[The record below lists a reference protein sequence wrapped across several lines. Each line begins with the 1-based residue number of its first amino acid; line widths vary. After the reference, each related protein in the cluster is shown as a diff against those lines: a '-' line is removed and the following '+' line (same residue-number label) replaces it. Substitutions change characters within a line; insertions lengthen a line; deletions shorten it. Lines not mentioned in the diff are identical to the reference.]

1 MSLKIWIDGQ
11 LKSTEDATVS
21 VLSHALH
28 YGTGVFE
35 GIRSYPTAH
44 GAAVFRL
51 REHMLRMQRG
61 AAALG
66 MVFPVEQC
74 EAAIIETLSV
84 NHQAE
89 AYVRPLAWYADGGLG
104 LDLGKQTAHLM
115 VATISWASHLGG
127 HKVRVTVSPM
137 RRNTARA
144 MPALKLTGGY
154 TNATMAKLEAV
165 RRGFEEALFVDDA
178 GMVVECTG
186 ENVFLV
192 KDGQVV
198 ASEHPDALG
207 GITRQ
212 TAIELTG
219 AQVRPVSLA
228 ELKAADE
235 VFLTGTSAEICAVDA
250 IDERVYGDNPVT
262 RDLSA
267 LYQRIVHGE
276 EPTYAGWLTHYA
288 PARAPTAAVP
298 VTD

>member
-35 GIRSYPTAH
+35 GIRSYPTAQ

-61 AAALG
+61 AEALG
-66 MVFPVEQC
+66 MSFPVEQC
-74 EAAIIETLSV
+74 EQAVLQTLRI
-84 NHQAE
+84 NQQAE
-89 AYVRPLAWYADGGLG
+89 AYIRPLAWYADGGLG

-115 VATISWASHLGG
+115 VATIAWASHLGG

-154 TNATMAKLEAV
+154 TNATMAKLEAA
-165 RRGFEEALFVDDA
+165 RRGFDEALFVDDA

-192 KDGQVV
+192 KDGKVV

-219 AQVRPVSLA
+219 AEVRPISLV

-235 VFLTGTSAEICAVDA
+235 VFLTGTSAEICAVEA
-250 IDERVYGDNPVT
+250 IDERIYGDNPVT
-262 RDLSA
+262 RELST

-276 EPTYAGWLTHYA
+276 EPQYRDWLTEYPVQ
-288 PARAPTAAVP
+288 PASSGIAH
-298 VTD
+298 

>member
-1 MSLKIWIDGQ
+1 MSLKIWIDGE
-11 LKSTEDATVS
+11 LCPTEGAKIS

-35 GIRSYPTAH
+35 GIRSYPTAN

-51 REHMLRMQRG
+51 REHMQRMQRG
-61 AAALG
+61 AEALG
-66 MVFPVEQC
+66 MSFDIEQC
-74 EAAIIETLSV
+74 EAAILHTLSI
-84 NHQAE
+84 NAQRE

-154 TNATMAKLEAV
+154 TNATMAKLEAA
-165 RRGFEEALFVDDA
+165 RRGFDEALFVDDA

-192 KDGQVV
+192 KDGKVI

-212 TAIELTG
+212 TAIELAG
-219 AQVRPVSLA
+219 AEVRAVSLA

-235 VFLTGTSAEICAVDA
+235 VFLTGTSAEICAVEA
-250 IDERVYGDNPVT
+250 IDERVFGDNPVT
-262 RDLSA
+262 RELSA
-267 LYQRIVHGE
+267 LYQRIVHGD
-276 EPTYAGWLTHYA
+276 EPHYQGWLSEYEVHPDSA
-288 PARAPTAAVP
+288 DGVAA
-298 VTD
+298 